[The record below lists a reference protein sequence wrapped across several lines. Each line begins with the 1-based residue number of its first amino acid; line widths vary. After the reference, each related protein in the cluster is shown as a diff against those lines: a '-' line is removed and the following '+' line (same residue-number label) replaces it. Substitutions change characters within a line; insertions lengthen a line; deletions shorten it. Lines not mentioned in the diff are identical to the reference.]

1 MPRKAPPNACRGT
14 WASVRTRAYSP
25 GCSVARRTACHGP
38 ICATTLTTTSGKTNR
53 IPKTAIAMPQVRKRL
68 RHSGVVCLRTV
79 ALTTALSNDSDISS
93 TLSTATRKTVRPAP
107 ASVPL

>member
-1 MPRKAPPNACRGT
+1 MPRNAPPNACSGT
-14 WASVRTRAYSP
+14 CASVRTRAYSS
-25 GCSVARRTACHGP
+25 GWKVARRTACRGP
-38 ICATTLTTTSGKTNR
+38 IWAMTLTTTSGKTNR
-53 IPKTAIAMPQVRKRL
+53 IPKTAMAMPQVRKRF

-79 ALTTALSNDSDISS
+79 ALTTALSNDSEISR